1 MDAFF
6 VSVELVR
13 RPQLRGK
20 PVIVA
25 TGGDAASR
33 GVVMAASYEAREF
46 GVHSALPLAT
56 AHRRCPQAVLIPRDM
71 AFYRRASAKVMELL
85 REFSDRVEVA
95 GLDEAYLDLSDCPAP
110 KARARQLK
118 RRMRDELRLVCSVG
132 IAPNKLCA
140 KIASDLDKPDGF
152 CVLEPE
158 RMLEVVGDRP
168 AKLIPGVGP
177 RTSER
182 LAGMGIR
189 TVADLAEAPSG
200 TLEGAFGP
208 RLGGELRDRARGH
221 DDRPV
226 ITEREQKSESRETTF
241 PRDVSDRATLEATVD
256 ELADSVAT
264 GLADGGHAG
273 RTVTLKIRLR
283 PFRTH
288 TRRRTIHEHTRDPA
302 VIRSMARALLADFE
316 LDAPVRLI
324 GVGVSGLVR
333 TDGLVARAAASAS
346 AGEALTLDV

>member
-1 MDAFF
+1 
-6 VSVELVR
+6 
-13 RPQLRGK
+13 
-20 PVIVA
+20 
-25 TGGDAASR
+25 
-33 GVVMAASYEAREF
+33 
-46 GVHSALPLAT
+46 
-56 AHRRCPQAVLIPRDM
+56 M
-71 AFYRRASAKVMELL
+71 AFYRRASAKVMEVL
-85 REFSDRVEVA
+85 RGFTDRVEVA

-118 RRMRDELRLVCSVG
+118 QRMREEVRLVCSVG

-140 KIASDLDKPDGF
+140 KIASDLDKPDGL
-152 CVLEPE
+152 CVLEPD

-168 AKLIPGVGP
+168 TKLIPGVGP

-189 TVADLAEAPSG
+189 TVADLASAPAEM
-200 TLEGAFGP
+200 LEGSFGP

-226 ITEREQKSESRETTF
+226 VTAREQKSESRETTF
-241 PRDVSDRATLEATVD
+241 AQDVADRAMLGATVD
-256 ELADSVAT
+256 ELADSVAR
-264 GLADGGHAG
+264 GLAKGGRAG
-273 RTVTLKIRLR
+273 RTVTLKVRLK

-288 TRRRTIHEHTRDPA
+288 TRRRTIEGHTRDPA
-302 VIRSMARALLADFE
+302 IIRAIARGLLADFE
-316 LDAPVRLI
+316 LDAPVRLV

-333 TDGLVARAAASAS
+333 TDGIAPAVEAAS